1 MEKIT
6 LKAEP
11 RETGRHANRATR
23 LGERV
28 PGVVYGKN
36 TAAQPISTDRKA
48 LGIALHQAG
57 GGLIEM
63 ELTGQGTLHVLTREI
78 QRHPTKHNV
87 QHIDFYAVAM
97 NQLVRL
103 QVSVFLTGTAPILA
117 DPDMVL
123 VRQSDSVEVECF
135 PGDIPE
141 HLVADLGILKTIN
154 DEITVK
160 DLQVPTTVKVLTPE
174 AHVLYSVTASRAA
187 AEEEVTAESAEA
199 PSADEVEVIRKRKA
213 EEEEE

>member
-1 MEKIT
+1 MEKLV

-11 RETGRHANRATR
+11 RKTGRHANRELR
-23 LGERV
+23 EGSRV
-28 PGVVYGKN
+28 PAVVYGRN
-36 TAAQPISTDRKA
+36 TEAQAISTDRKA
-48 LGIALHQAG
+48 LGIALHQSG
-57 GGLIEM
+57 GGLIEV
-63 ELTGQGTLHVLTREI
+63 ELPGQPTLHVLAREI
-78 QRHPTKHNV
+78 QRHPTKHYV

-103 QVSVFLTGTAPILA
+103 QVSVVTTGTAPVLD

-123 VRQSDSVEVECF
+123 VRQSDSVEIECY

-141 HLVADLGILKTIN
+141 HLVADLSILATVD

-160 DLQVPTTVKVLTPE
+160 DLQVPQTVKVLTPAE
-174 AHVLYSVTASRAA
+174 HVLYSVTASRAA
-187 AEEEVTAESAEA
+187 LEEEATEETEA
-199 PSADEVEVIRKRKA
+199 PAADEVEVIRRGKA

>member
-1 MEKIT
+1 MEKVV

-11 RETGRHANRATR
+11 RKIGRHANRELR

-28 PGVVYGKN
+28 PGVVYGKD
-36 TAAQPISTDRKA
+36 TEAQAVSTDRKA

-63 ELTGQGTLHVLTREI
+63 ELTGQGTLHVLTREV
-78 QRHPTKHNV
+78 QRHPTKHFV

-103 QVSVFLTGTAPILA
+103 QVPIALVGTAPALA
-117 DPDMVL
+117 DANMVL
-123 VRQSDSVEVECF
+123 VRGTDIVEIECY

-141 HLVADLGILKTIN
+141 HLLADLGVLKTMN

-160 DLQVPTTVKVLTPE
+160 DLQVPATVKVLTP
-174 AHVLYSVTASRAA
+174 ADHVLFSVTASRAGL
-187 AEEEVTAESAEA
+187 EEEAAPAAEA
-199 PSADEVEVIRKRKA
+199 PSPDEVEVVRKRKT
-213 EEEEE
+213 EEEE

>member
-1 MEKIT
+1 MEKLV

-11 RETGRHANRATR
+11 RKTGRHANRELR
-23 LGERV
+23 EGSRV
-28 PGVVYGKN
+28 PAVVYGRDN
-36 TAAQPISTDRKA
+36 EPQAISTDRKA
-48 LGIALHQAG
+48 LGIALHNSG
-57 GGLIEM
+57 GGVIEV
-63 ELTGQGTLHVLTREI
+63 ELPGQPLLHVLAREI

-87 QHIDFYAVAM
+87 LHVDFYAVAM

-103 QVSVFLTGTAPILA
+103 QVSVITTGTAPVM
-117 DPDMVL
+117 DNPDMVL

-141 HLVADLGILKTIN
+141 HLVADLSILATVD

-160 DLQVPTTVKVLTPE
+160 DLQVPEGVKILTPAE
-174 AHVLYSVTASRAA
+174 HVLYAVTMSRAA
-187 AEEEVTAESAEA
+187 LEEEAVEGAEA
-199 PSADEVEVIRKRKA
+199 PSADEVEVIRKGK